1 MPGAPSPAIPNTAT
15 RSGLGSNSQCI
26 GVETQCQRP
35 AQVSGRSRV
44 HRTPRLAA
52 AFIHFMQSGN
62 VAFGTNQAVFAG
74 DPVAARIRSRAII
87 GKHRFWSIRSIRR
100 LYRQPDQDKAIDY
113 NRVGEFERLR
123 CQELVKFSG
132 LQRPSLFIRNDDLPS
147 LAGPNARL
155 GNRYEHADPLA
166 AYFLVLSCRYNLICQ
181 LASSSIRTPPSIW
194 SRRFGCNSPAK

>member
-35 AQVSGRSRV
+35 AQVSGRSCV

-62 VAFGTNQAVFAG
+62 VAFGTTRLSSHATLWLLA
-74 DPVAARIRSRAII
+74 PRSPATV
-87 GKHRFWSIRSIRR
+87 GKHGFWSIRSIRR
-100 LYRQPDQDKAIDY
+100 PCRQPDQDKAIDY

-132 LQRPSLFIRNDDLPS
+132 LQRPSLFIRNDDMPS

-155 GNRYEHADPLA
+155 GNRYQHADPLA

-181 LASSSIRTPPSIW
+181 LASSSIRTPPDIW
-194 SRRFGCNSPAK
+194 SCRFGCNSPLK

>member
-1 MPGAPSPAIPNTAT
+1 MHWRRSSVSAP
-15 RSGLGSNSQCI
+15 RSGPL
-26 GVETQCQRP
+26 T
-35 AQVSGRSRV
+35 GRSCV

-62 VAFGTNQAVFAG
+62 VGFGTNQAVFAG

-87 GKHRFWSIRSIRR
+87 GKHGFWSIRSIRR
-100 LYRQPDQDKAIDY
+100 RYRQPDQDKAIDY

-155 GNRYEHADPLA
+155 GNRYQHADPLA

-181 LASSSIRTPPSIW
+181 AASSSIRTPPSIW